1 MIKLHASP
9 LQGFTDFRFRN
20 AFQKYFGGIDYYY
33 APYIRLGGKLE
44 IKNKDLLDIAPE
56 NNKGLK
62 LIPQI
67 MTNDPLE
74 FTFVANH
81 VKKLG
86 YKELNW
92 NLGCPYPMVAKRNL
106 GSGLIKDAQRIDRI
120 LTDVFSNIDI
130 QISVKI
136 RLGYEQPNEIIGAL
150 KVLENHP
157 VKNIA
162 IHPRIGKQLYKED
175 VDLVAFKETLQ
186 YTTHTVIFN
195 GDISSVNELRML
207 QSRFPQIGH
216 WMIGRG
222 LIADTF
228 LPSMIKADD
237 AHHPPHRI
245 ETFSKF
251 HDTLMESYKEQLSG
265 DAHLIIKMHQFWEY
279 FIHSFPQKAKLLKKI
294 KKAKKLSTYQS
305 AVAEILK

>member
-1 MIKLHASP
+1 MIKLHSSP

-20 AFQKYFGGIDYYY
+20 AFQRYFGGIDYYY

-44 IKNKDLLDIAPE
+44 IKKKDILDIAPE
-56 NNKGLK
+56 NNQGIK

-74 FTFVANH
+74 FLFVANQ
-81 VKKLG
+81 VKQLG

-106 GSGLIKDAQRIDRI
+106 GSGLIKNANQIDRI
-120 LTDVFSNIDI
+120 LSDVYANTDIT
-130 QISVKI
+130 ISIKI
-136 RLGYEQPNEIIGAL
+136 RLGYEKPDEIFDVL
-150 KVLENHP
+150 KILEHHP

-162 IHPRIGKQLYKED
+162 IHPRIGKQLYKENA
-175 VDLVAFKETLQ
+175 DLDAFKKCLAH
-186 YTTHTVIFN
+186 TTHTVIYN
-195 GDISSVNELRML
+195 GDISTVNELRML

-222 LIADTF
+222 LISDPF

-245 ETFSKF
+245 DTFAKF
-251 HDTLMESYKEQLSG
+251 HDTLMESYREQLSG
-265 DAHLIIKMHQFWEY
+265 DAHLIMKMHQFWEY
-279 FIHSFPQKAKLLKKI
+279 FIYSFPQKAKLLKKI
-294 KKAKKLSTYQS
+294 KKSRKLSTYQA
-305 AVAEILK
+305 AVKEILK